1 MRVCLCV
8 CTVVS
13 DKRVYTY
20 VCVCQVAFFLC
31 AWLPYWFPLRGGWQ
45 LGARCII
52 LLRSLTIPYLGRG
65 DVGLTI
71 STAGAASRHGP
82 DGLCLLSRCCDAS
95 PCVGGPYVR
104 RDNAL
109 LLLDH
114 TLLDIPRWSGKYS
127 THPRICTGWCIFPWI
142 LEPSCESEAAG

>member
-1 MRVCLCV
+1 MGCTPLWTMMLGSGLICV
-8 CTVVS
+8 CVCVCVCVCGS
-13 DKRVYTY
+13 GLWQACVKVC

-52 LLRSLTIPYLGRG
+52 LLRSLTIPYFGRG

-82 DGLCLLSRCCDAS
+82 DGLCLLSGCCVAS
-95 PCVGGPYVR
+95 PCVGSPYVR
-104 RDNAL
+104 RDNVL

-114 TLLDIPRWSGKYS
+114 TSGYS
-127 THPRICTGWCIFPWI
+127 S
-142 LEPSCESEAAG
+142 LERKVYYAPSCL